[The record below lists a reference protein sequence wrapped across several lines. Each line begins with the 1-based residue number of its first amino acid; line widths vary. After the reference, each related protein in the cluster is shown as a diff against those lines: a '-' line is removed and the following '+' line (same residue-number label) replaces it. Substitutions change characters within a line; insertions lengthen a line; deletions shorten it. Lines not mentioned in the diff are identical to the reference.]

1 MSKRAALLQQLLR
14 ASPSIFCG
22 PRPSVLYLQL
32 RDYLAKA
39 FTHKHAIASYCMPS
53 TGELQPR
60 YNFAGTSTE
69 GGGSSFSA
77 CLIFAQNA
85 ATSPGSAS
93 GNGLQ

>member
-1 MSKRAALLQQLLR
+1 MRLSLIILWSR
-14 ASPSIFCG
+14 S
-22 PRPSVLYLQL
+22 SVLYLQL

-39 FTHKHAIASYCMPS
+39 FTHKHAIASCCQA
-53 TGELQPR
+53 TGELQR

-93 GNGLQ
+93 GKGLQ